1 MHSCLTKI
9 LAVSR
14 RAVVL
19 ALLLTPTVPAFT
31 QVYVAGTTNYGRS
44 NYIEYIA
51 GNMPLIIAAPHGG
64 SLQPAELPDRTTNA
78 PWPDTVLGT
87 DAATELLARAVRVA
101 VTNRFRRQPHVI
113 ICRLDREKIDCNR
126 EIGEGAQGHPL
137 TEISWNDYQNFIEA
151 AKRTVSNEFGAGLF
165 LDLHG
170 HGHTLQ
176 RLELGYLLSSSE
188 LELSN
193 TTLNNNAV
201 YANTSSIRELNQRS
215 PFTFA
220 QLLRGTNS
228 LGSLLASNG
237 YPSVPSTVFPD
248 PDGNPYLTGGYC
260 TDRHGSIDHG
270 TISAIQI
277 ECNFTNVRDSTLN
290 RALFGTNLAAALE
303 PYFAQ
308 HFGLTLAQGPPV
320 LGAISNRVLN
330 PGQALAFTNT
340 ATDTDTPAQTFVW
353 SLTEFP
359 PGAAIQS
366 NTGVFAWR
374 PSVTNASSTN
384 PVTVRVT
391 DNGTP
396 SLSAARRFF
405 LTVNPLTNPA
415 VAQLTRTYFDRV
427 RLTVTGGLGPD
438 YTVQASTNLAVWTNV
453 FATNAPAVPFEWTDN
468 ASGSFLWRFYR
479 VIVGP

>member
-1 MHSCLTKI
+1 MKLSLTEIRAAWRCLTA
-9 LAVSR
+9 LAV
-14 RAVVL
+14 
-19 ALLLTPTVPAFT
+19 LLGVAGAPA
-31 QVYVAGTTNYGRS
+31 QVYLAGTTNYGRS

-78 PWPDTVLGT
+78 PWTNTVLGT
-87 DAATELLARAVRVA
+87 DAATELLARAMQRA
-101 VTNRFRRQPHVI
+101 ITNRFGRQPHVI
-113 ICRLDREKIDCNR
+113 LCRLDREKIDCNR

-137 TEISWNDYQNFIEA
+137 TEISWNEYQEFIEA
-151 AKRTVSNEFGAGLF
+151 AKHTVSNEFGAGLF
-165 LDLHG
+165 IDLHG

-188 LELSN
+188 LNLSDN
-193 TTLNNNAV
+193 TLNNNAV

-248 PDGNPYLTGGYC
+248 PDGNPYFNGGYC

-270 TISAIQI
+270 TISALQI

-290 RALFGTNLAAALE
+290 RALFATNLAESLE
-303 PYFAQ
+303 SFFTQ

-320 LGAISNRVLN
+320 LGALSNRLVN
-330 PGQALAFTNT
+330 PGQTLAFTNT
-340 ATDTDTPAQTFVW
+340 ATDTDAPAQIFAW
-353 SLTEFP
+353 LLTQFP

-366 NTGVFAWR
+366 STGVFTWR
-374 PSVTNASSTN
+374 PSVTNAGSTN

-396 SLSAARRFF
+396 NLSAARQFF
-405 LTVNPLTNPA
+405 ITVNPLTNPA
-415 VAQLTRTYFDRV
+415 VTQLAPATFDRV
-427 RLTVTGGLGPD
+427 RLTITGGAGPD
-438 YTVQASTNLAVWTNV
+438 YTVQGSINLANWTNLFT
-453 FATNAPAVPFEWTDN
+453 TNAPAVPFEWTDN
-468 ASGSFLWRFYR
+468 TAGSFLRRFYR
-479 VIVGP
+479 VVVGP

>member
-1 MHSCLTKI
+1 MKLSLMEIRAAWRCLTT
-9 LAVSR
+9 
-14 RAVVL
+14 L
-19 ALLLTPTVPAFT
+19 ALLLCAAPVPA
-31 QVYVAGTTNYGRS
+31 QVYPAGTTNFGRS

-78 PWPDTVLGT
+78 PWTNTVLGT
-87 DAATELLARAVRVA
+87 DAATELLARAVQRA
-101 VTNRFRRQPHVI
+101 VTNRFGRQPHVV

-137 TEISWNDYQNFIEA
+137 TEIAWTEYQDFIEA

-188 LELSN
+188 LNLSDN
-193 TTLNNNAV
+193 TLNNNAV

-237 YPSVPSTVFPD
+237 YPSVPSTVFPN
-248 PDGNPYLTGGYC
+248 PGGNPYFNGGYC

-290 RALFGTNLAAALE
+290 RALFATNLAAALE
-303 PYFAQ
+303 PFFAQ

-320 LGAISNRVLN
+320 LGALSNRLVN

-340 ATDTDTPAQTFVW
+340 ATDTDTPAQTLAW
-353 SLTEFP
+353 SLTQSP
-359 PGAAIQS
+359 PGAAIGS
-366 NTGVFAWR
+366 NTGVFTWR
-374 PSVTNASSTN
+374 PSVTNAGSTN

-396 SLSAARRFF
+396 NLSASRQF
-405 LTVNPLTNPA
+405 LITVNPLTNPA
-415 VAQLTRTYFDRV
+415 VTQLTPTNFDRV
-427 RLTVTGGLGPD
+427 RLTITGGAGPD
-438 YTVQASTNLAVWTNV
+438 YTVQGSTNLAAWTNL
-453 FATNAPAVPFEWTDN
+453 FTTNAPALPFNWTDN
-468 ASGSFLWRFYR
+468 AASSLQRRFYR
-479 VIVGP
+479 ITVGP